1 MACLLGQLTRIL
13 VLVRVAEDHCSLR
26 DYWRRVVIV
35 AELEHYTGL
44 YDYIILGAGPA
55 GLQLAYF
62 RSKGLH
68 RYVVME
74 RADRPGSFFLEMPR
88 SRTLIS
94 FNKVHSLYCDPELR
108 LRWDWNSLLTDNYEL
123 LFGKFSKRFYPRASE
138 FMSYLDAFARRNELN
153 IAYNKTINRC
163 ASRERWSLCPG
174 GRRRADASCPLPD
187 CGDRNAAAVH
197 PSGRTNRAGGGSVK
211 LI

>member
-1 MACLLGQLTRIL
+1 MA
-13 VLVRVAEDHCSLR
+13 
-26 DYWRRVVIV
+26 
-35 AELEHYTGL
+35 EHDTDL

-62 RSKGLH
+62 LSKGLH

-94 FNKVHSLYCDPELR
+94 FNKVHSLYSDPELR

-123 LFGKFSKRFYPRASE
+123 LFEKFSKTAAHNLSITGTPGIIIFALRSASISAPAKS
-138 FMSYLDAFARRNELN
+138 MPW
-153 IAYNKTINRC
+153 C
-163 ASRERWSLCPG
+163 
-174 GRRRADASCPLPD
+174 
-187 CGDRNAAAVH
+187 V
-197 PSGRTNRAGGGSVK
+197 
-211 LI
+211 